1 MGIEIDLLRDYPK
14 SPRDLDQRLR
24 AKSEESRRVARR
36 FDKEYFDGDRN
47 HGYGGF
53 EYNPRFWKP
62 VIPAFVEHFGITSS
76 SSVLDVGC
84 AKGFMIADFLD
95 EIPELSVT
103 GVDISDY
110 AIANSLPRVQDC
122 VKVANATSLPFADD
136 QFDFVISINT
146 VHNLG
151 LEDCATALREI
162 QRVAKVGSF
171 VTVDAYRN
179 ESEKERMEAWNL
191 TALTM
196 MSTQEWEVFFRD
208 VGYSGDYFWFIP

>member
-1 MGIEIDLLRDYPK
+1 
-14 SPRDLDQRLR
+14 
-24 AKSEESRRVARR
+24 
-36 FDKEYFDGDRN
+36 
-47 HGYGGF
+47 
-53 EYNPRFWKP
+53 
-62 VIPAFVEHFGITSS
+62 
-76 SSVLDVGC
+76 
-84 AKGFMIADFLD
+84 
-95 EIPELSVT
+95 
-103 GVDISDY
+103 VDICDY
-110 AIANSLPRVQDC
+110 AIANALPRVQDC